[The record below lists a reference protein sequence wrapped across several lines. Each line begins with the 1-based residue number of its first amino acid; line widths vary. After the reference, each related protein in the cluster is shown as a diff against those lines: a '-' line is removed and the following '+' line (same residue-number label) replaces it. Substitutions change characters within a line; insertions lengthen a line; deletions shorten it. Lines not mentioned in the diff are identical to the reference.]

1 MKNYGNIIACS
12 SCARACM
19 GAMMLTGCQDNNYD
33 LGNLD
38 KNIAIGS
45 EAGLALPGD
54 NSTRNIVL
62 DDLQLHDAR
71 VDTRSFI
78 GDMRLQGTIGQLQLS
93 APGISPAQMLV
104 ELRQPRLSD
113 TDLTIYMSDTAAVD
127 TSTAVPGRTPYFSVP
142 MRS

>member
-1 MKNYGNIIACS
+1 MKNYGNIIAYA
-12 SCARACM
+12 SCALACM

-62 DDLQLHDAR
+62 DDLLDISSSDVIATDNEGNYVFEKDDEGGVSEANPLVDVITIRQNQKRDFTVNIPGLNIPANFSQL
-71 VDTRSFI
+71 
-78 GDMRLQGTIGQLQLS
+78 
-93 APGISPAQMLV
+93 P
-104 ELRQPRLSD
+104 
-113 TDLTIYMSDTAAVD
+113 
-127 TSTAVPGRTPYFSVP
+127 
-142 MRS
+142 